1 MTTKTRKGDIVV
13 LETTR
18 TMFFINPYRSES
30 EQEFKLVRVASA
42 KRDGTVMAIEDTSLG
57 LVRKLIHMCYQSPRI
72 YYLSNHQ
79 EKARRLIDSTPEKVW
94 KMISALKTAI
104 EEA

>member
-42 KRDGTVMAIEDTSLG
+42 G
-57 LVRKLIHMCYQSPRI
+57 
-72 YYLSNHQ
+72 
-79 EKARRLIDSTPEKVW
+79 
-94 KMISALKTAI
+94 
-104 EEA
+104 